1 MGVRELKNKLG
12 EMPYRVN
19 TFNNSFYSVVSS
31 TNNMNGLQVRNIA
44 TQCEKTI
51 TILKTLK
58 TELQVT
64 YTIINNT
71 LETLLKGLA
80 QQIIA
85 IKYLID
91 TVIDDLNK
99 LKGYAIEVY
108 NEMLIAVEW
117 GNYIITEYPQIKN
130 TMLNCLHSG
139 YTLQT
144 QLQDLSSQCKSWDNK
159 IKITR

>member
-1 MGVRELKNKLG
+1 MGARELKNKLG
-12 EMPYRVN
+12 EITYKINM
-19 TFNNSFYSVVSS
+19 FNNSFSCVISA
-31 TNNMNGLQVRNIA
+31 TNNMSGLQVRNIA

-51 TILKTLK
+51 TILKTIK
-58 TELQVT
+58 TELQT
-64 YTIINNT
+64 LYTIINNT
-71 LETLLKGLA
+71 LETLLKELS

-91 TVIDDLNK
+91 TVINDLNT
-99 LKGYAIEVY
+99 LKGYALEVY

-144 QLQDLSSQCKSWDNK
+144 SLQDLASQCRIWNNK
-159 IKITR
+159 IKISR